1 MKTIFTNGCFDIL
14 HRGHVELLQYCKT
27 MGKVIV
33 GLNSDSSVKKLKGE
47 NRPINNQ
54 KDRKN
59 TRGAKLCRRGNNF

>member
-1 MKTIFTNGCFDIL
+1 
-14 HRGHVELLQYCKT
+14 

-54 KDRKN
+54 KDRK
-59 TRGAKLCRRGNNF
+59 KKY